1 MSILLDSQMEHL
13 VQQLIT
19 LNCCY
24 PKTLVFINKD
34 NAMKIVLTSID
45 SCDKG

>member
-1 MSILLDSQMEHL
+1 MSILLDSQMEIL
-13 VQQLIT
+13 VQQLIK

-24 PKTLVFINKD
+24 PKTLVFI